1 VTGQDKGLALVTG
14 GSYGVGAAIARA
26 MARDGWHVAVT
37 ATKADN
43 CADTVQTI
51 RAEGG
56 RASSHALDLRS
67 QDSIDALVDAL
78 AQQFGPVR
86 ALVNNAG
93 VNLRRDAVD
102 VTRTEWDMVMLANLA
117 GTFFRTQGVGRKL
130 IEARLDGAIVTI
142 SSSHGL
148 LGAAQRST
156 YGISKAGL
164 IQMVR
169 MLAVEWGPHDIRLN
183 ALAPGRLLTN
193 SPSRAGSGADPIY
206 MANMLSKIPLGR
218 FAEIEHIAALA
229 AFLCGPNGAS
239 ITGQVIPVDGGL
251 TAM

>member
-1 VTGQDKGLALVTG
+1 MTGQDKGLALVTG
-14 GSYGVGAAIARA
+14 ASYGLGAALARA

-37 ATKADN
+37 ATKAEN
-43 CADTVQTI
+43 CAETAQAI

-56 RASSHALDLRS
+56 RASIHALDLRS
-67 QDSIDALVDAL
+67 QESIDALLEAL
-78 AQQFGPVR
+78 TIKFGPVR

-102 VTRTEWDMVMLANLA
+102 VTRADWDMVMLANLA
-117 GTFFRTQGVGRKL
+117 GTFFLTQGVGRKL
-130 IEARLDGAIVTI
+130 IDAKLDGAIVTI

-169 MLAVEWGPHDIRLN
+169 MLAVEWGPHNIRLN
-183 ALAPGRLLTN
+183 ALAPGRLLTD
-193 SPSRAGSGADPIY
+193 SPSRAGSGADASY
-206 MANMLSKIPLGR
+206 MANMLAKIPLGR
-218 FAEIEHIAALA
+218 FADIEHIAALA
-229 AFLCGPNGAS
+229 ALLCGPNGAS
-239 ITGQVIPVDGGL
+239 VTGQVIPVDGGL